1 MNSQEFED
9 FLRRKNEKLWEDA
22 KKYIEECD
30 EDFDMNDTDSIKL
43 RKKNE

>member
-22 KKYIEECD
+22 KKFIEEHD
-30 EDFDMNDTDSIKL
+30 NEDFDMNDTDSIIIRREK
-43 RKKNE
+43 